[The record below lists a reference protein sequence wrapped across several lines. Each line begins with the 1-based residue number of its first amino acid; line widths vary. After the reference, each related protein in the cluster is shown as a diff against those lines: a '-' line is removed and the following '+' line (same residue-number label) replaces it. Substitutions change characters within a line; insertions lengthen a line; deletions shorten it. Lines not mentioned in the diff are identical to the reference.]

1 MSPLI
6 RNGCFA
12 TKLLLLAL
20 ALLAV
25 LSCSGAAASDG
36 YGLVSAF
43 GSEGRFNGE
52 FYGPTG
58 IAINATGYIYVADQE
73 NSRIQVFTPSGGFAT
88 AFGSNGSAAG
98 ELYEPAGIA
107 LNSTGYVYVADVENN
122 RIAVFSPSG
131 AFITVFG
138 SPGDAPGELSGPL
151 GVAVNST
158 GYVYVADTDNDRIQV
173 FGPDGAFVR
182 EFAGGIVHEELDGP
196 NGIATSPT
204 GEVYVTDGDNGQVQ
218 VFTPSGAFVRA
229 FPVNANEPL
238 SIPIGIA
245 IASSGGVLVT
255 ELSIVHSGPE
265 VGRVR
270 VFTPS
275 GTILTS
281 FGPSTAEGYPYSLLF
296 GVAEAPN
303 GDIYVTEYFNCRV
316 LIYRRGTYDGPSA
329 AFSAYPE
336 TGQAPLTV
344 QFSDMSVGAESWTW
358 VFGDGTYS
366 SSRNP
371 SHVFTEP
378 GTYTVSLLV
387 SDGSGRSA
395 SKVARDLIRVIDA
408 PPTAD
413 FSANRT
419 SGTAPLAVAFAANTT
434 VATSW
439 QWYFG
444 DGEMSAEKD
453 PVHVYATP
461 GRYTVWLVAS
471 APGYGSVTAHR
482 DAFITVAEEVVVD
495 FGADRTTGAAPLAV
509 AFSDLTAGTPLAWRW
524 EFGDGT
530 TANQRNATHVY
541 SKAGTYGVNL
551 TVWTA
556 SGSATASKPA
566 FVSVEVDP
574 RAPVANF
581 SLSRTSGTAPLY
593 VKFTDAST
601 GSPTS
606 WRWDFGGLAWTTAT
620 SPSVVFRQPGTYPI
634 TLVATNAYGS
644 STVIKN
650 LTVTG
655 AMPRSVPG
663 SAVSVVG

>member
-1 MSPLI
+1 MSPLT

-12 TKLLLLAL
+12 TKLLLFAL
-20 ALLAV
+20 VLLAV

-36 YGLVSAF
+36 YRLVSAF

-52 FYGPTG
+52 FYGPMG
-58 IAINATGYIYVADQE
+58 IAINATGHIYVADEE
-73 NSRIQVFTPSGGFAT
+73 NSRIQVFTPSGEFAT
-88 AFGSNGSAAG
+88 AFGTYGSDAG
-98 ELYEPAGIA
+98 ELDTPVGIA
-107 LNSTGYVYVADVENN
+107 VNSTGYVYVADADNN
-122 RIAVFSPSG
+122 RITVFSPSG
-131 AFITVFG
+131 GFETAFGFYGTG
-138 SPGDAPGELSGPL
+138 AGEFDEPM

-158 GYVYVADTDNDRIQV
+158 GYVYVADTYNDRIQV
-173 FGPDGAFVR
+173 FGPSGDFVR
-182 EFAGGIVHEELDGP
+182 EFHGGIDHEELDTP
-196 NGIATSPT
+196 YGIATSQS
-204 GEVYVTDGDNGQVQ
+204 GEVYVTDTGNGQIQ

-229 FPVNANEPL
+229 FGMHAGEFPSVPV
-238 SIPIGIA
+238 GIA
-245 IASSGGVLVT
+245 IGSSGDVFVT
-255 ELSIVHSGPE
+255 QV
-265 VGRVR
+265 
-270 VFTPS
+270 VFSHGGDQAGNVQVFSSS
-275 GTILTS
+275 GTLLTS
-281 FGPSTAEGYPYSLLF
+281 FGPSASEGYAYPILF

-303 GDIYVTEYFNCRV
+303 GDIYVTAYYTCQV
-316 LIYRRGTYDGPSA
+316 LIFRQRTYDGPTT
-329 AFSAYPE
+329 AFAAYPE
-336 TGQAPLTV
+336 TGQAPLSV

-371 SHVFTEP
+371 SHVFSEP

-395 SKVARDLIRVIDA
+395 SKVARDLIRVTGA

-413 FSANRT
+413 FTANQT
-419 SGTAPLAVAFAANTT
+419 SGTAPFAVAFEANTT
-434 VATSW
+434 IATSW

-453 PVHVYATP
+453 PVHVYAAP

-482 DAFITVAEEVVVD
+482 DAFITVAEEVAVD
-495 FGADRTTGAAPLAV
+495 FEANRTTGAAPLAI
-509 AFSDLTAGTPLAWRW
+509 AFSDLTEGMPLAWRW

-530 TANQRNATHVY
+530 TANQQNATHVY

-566 FVSVEVDP
+566 FVTVGADP
-574 RAPVANF
+574 RAPVADF

-593 VKFTDAST
+593 VKFTDCST
-601 GSPTS
+601 NATS

-620 SPSVVFRQPGTYPI
+620 SPSVVFRRPGTYAI
-634 TLVATNAYGS
+634 TLTATNAFGS
-644 STVIKN
+644 STATRN
-650 LTVTG
+650 LSVTG
-655 AMPRSVPG
+655 AAPRGSKD